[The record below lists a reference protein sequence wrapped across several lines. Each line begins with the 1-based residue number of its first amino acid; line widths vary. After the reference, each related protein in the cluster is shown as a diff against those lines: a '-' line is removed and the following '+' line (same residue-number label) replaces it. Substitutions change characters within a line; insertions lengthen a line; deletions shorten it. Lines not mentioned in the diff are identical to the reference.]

1 MEDNTLKIYDTEGIG
16 EVQVTEDVLAIIAGL
31 AATEVE
37 GVESMAGGI
46 TNEIVAKLGKKN
58 LAAGVKILY
67 QEGKVFVN
75 VSLVI
80 KMGYNLPQ
88 GVDARNPQSIIN
100 GLVQTGQIGNG
111 RVQQLMR
118 MFGRR

>member
-1 MEDNTLKIYDTEGIG
+1 MSQMFDALGNRQQPNQQQQLQQLKSNPADF
-16 EVQVTEDVLAIIAGL
+16 L
-31 AATEVE
+31 
-37 GVESMAGGI
+37 
-46 TNEIVAKLGKKN
+46 K
-58 LAAGVKILY
+58 
-67 QEGKVFVN
+67 
-75 VSLVI
+75 

>member
-1 MEDNTLKIYDTEGIG
+1 MSQMFEALGQKQPQNQQQTQQQALQEIKSNPAEYLK
-16 EVQVTEDVLAIIAGL
+16 
-31 AATEVE
+31 
-37 GVESMAGGI
+37 
-46 TNEIVAKLGKKN
+46 
-58 LAAGVKILY
+58 
-67 QEGKVFVN
+67 
-75 VSLVI
+75 

-88 GVDARNPQSIIN
+88 GVDTRNPNAIIN